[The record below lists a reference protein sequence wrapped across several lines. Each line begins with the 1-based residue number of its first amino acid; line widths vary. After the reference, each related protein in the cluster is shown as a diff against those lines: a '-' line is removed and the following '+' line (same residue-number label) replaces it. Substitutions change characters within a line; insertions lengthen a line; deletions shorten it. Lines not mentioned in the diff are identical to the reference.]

1 MTLGDVTLPHV
12 FVNLS
17 VAKKGDTRAP
27 YSTATSAGRSSVPL
41 ALYRLLK
48 DVHQT
53 LAIVMVILGSLMQTP
68 AYVINTVTDAAALLL
83 VHSDPAMAMLFLR
96 LHHHLDVANAI
107 FAGVWLIPFG
117 LLVYRSRFLPRFLG
131 VWLILGC
138 FGWLAFC
145 VAGILFPGSEDKV
158 FSYGQPVFFGEVVT
172 MFWLVIVGARDQGSQ
187 RRSTS
192 VSARGSTGL
201 AT

>member
-1 MTLGDVTLPHV
+1 
-12 FVNLS
+12 
-17 VAKKGDTRAP
+17 
-27 YSTATSAGRSSVPL
+27 
-41 ALYRLLK
+41 
-48 DVHQT
+48 
-53 LAIVMVILGSLMQTP
+53 MVILGSLMQTP
-68 AYVINTVTDAAALLL
+68 AYVINTATDAAALLL

-96 LHHHLDVANAI
+96 LHHDLDVANAI

-172 MFWLVIVGARDQGSQ
+172 MFWLVIVGARDHGSQ

-192 VSARGSTGL
+192 VSAPGSTGL